1 MKALRAASN
10 TSTWIS
16 ATLES
21 PFALPTPPERPAQ
34 HPPAMPAEL
43 FQHADSNG
51 MPYTPCG
58 QAKFP
63 RKNGVQSTQ
72 TRQRKRCAAA
82 PHGRRGQG
90 ASRPARPGAAA
101 RAPAAQPRLN
111 CTPRSASLHRIWLHP
126 PHICDKLTGAPVR
139 ARAPVALW
147 HRLVRLPACGSEAE
161 AFEAEAG
168 AAGDERHHLQA
179 IRRRFLYEVR
189 GSTGANRAHER
200 QRGSSNA
207 AAATVREG
215 TRRRRRRSILLH
227 AAASGANS
235 DDSAWRPARC
245 HARRRHLFDG
255 V

>member
-1 MKALRAASN
+1 MKLSLRRGGRYQATQALKALRAASN

-90 ASRPARPGAAA
+90 ASRPARPGSPPIFQCTLTLLNRADAVHLDQRRYTAFLTLSNSSRKASA
-101 RAPAAQPRLN
+101 RRKASANSNTCVVVAPAAVAAVRVVVA
-111 CTPRSASLHRIWLHP
+111 ASLTGLAARGHQ
-126 PHICDKLTGAPVR
+126 HIPAAVVAPEQAV
-139 ARAPVALW
+139 VA
-147 HRLVRLPACGSEAE
+147 VKVE
-161 AFEAEAG
+161 
-168 AAGDERHHLQA
+168 
-179 IRRRFLYEVR
+179 
-189 GSTGANRAHER
+189 
-200 QRGSSNA
+200 
-207 AAATVREG
+207 AATVVQLAVA
-215 TRRRRRRSILLH
+215 TRRDAFST
-227 AAASGANS
+227 A
-235 DDSAWRPARC
+235 
-245 HARRRHLFDG
+245 
-255 V
+255 